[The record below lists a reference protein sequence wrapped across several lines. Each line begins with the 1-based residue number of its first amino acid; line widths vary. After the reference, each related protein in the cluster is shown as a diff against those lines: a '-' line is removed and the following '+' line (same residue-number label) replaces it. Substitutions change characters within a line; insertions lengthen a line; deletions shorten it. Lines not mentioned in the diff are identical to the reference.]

1 MLLADILQEEYALW
15 YSKFEINDLISI
27 IPSKCSDLQRFF
39 SISMSSGFF
48 RFYAHMGVVHALEEN
63 NCLRVK
69 ACSGSSAGALV
80 AAFLASGMKPAD
92 MPERVFTIKR
102 ENIWDIG
109 IGLGL
114 LKGQLLQQILEHQFP
129 VQTFEECPIPVGI
142 SAYDVFGF
150 KTNCINSGDL
160 ATAVRASCCFPG
172 LFQPVSINSRL
183 LLQITGV
190 ISYLTSLLLFVCSRM
205 LSSSILSLT
214 TGV

>member
-1 MLLADILQEEYALW
+1 MLLGDILQEEYALW
-15 YSKFEINDLISI
+15 YGGFDNVDPIYLMLTKRSH
-27 IPSKCSDLQRFF
+27 LQRFF
-39 SISMSSGFF
+39 FISLSSGFF

-92 MPERVFTIKR
+92 MPERVFSIKR
-102 ENIWDIG
+102 ENMWDIG
-109 IGLGL
+109 LGLGL

-172 LFQPVSINSRL
+172 LFQPVSIDNRYL
-183 LLQITGV
+183 FKYA
-190 ISYLTSLLLFVCSRM
+190 ISFLR
-205 LSSSILSLT
+205 
-214 TGV
+214 

>member
-1 MLLADILQEEYALW
+1 MLHDAFTL
-15 YSKFEINDLISI
+15 
-27 IPSKCSDLQRFF
+27 
-39 SISMSSGFF
+39 G
-48 RFYAHMGVVHALEEN
+48 
-63 NCLRVK
+63 RVK

-114 LKGQLLQQILEHQFP
+114 LKGQLLQQVLEHQFP
-129 VQTFEECPIPVGI
+129 VTTFEECPIPVGI

-183 LLQITGV
+183 LIQIAGLT
-190 ISYLTSLLLFVCSRM
+190 SYLTSLFLFVCSRM
-205 LSSSILSLT
+205 LSSRILSLT
-214 TGV
+214 IGV